1 MKTLKEL
8 VEWQKM
14 TDLSDLQIIRTWFI
28 ENNMESEGLSII
40 ADLAESKT
48 NKLQTVLDGARAW
61 LPILPDLEKSN
72 QGLLTKEQADILQ
85 KVITIFLLGMDL
97 KESGFYSWAEQEI
110 PKMKCPKIIFVPC
123 VKWLKEKYGIRFKGD
138 NDENI

>member
-8 VEWQKM
+8 VEWQKV

-40 ADLAESKT
+40 ADLAESKA
-48 NKLQTVLDGARAW
+48 NKLQDTLTYARSW

-72 QGLLTKEQADILQ
+72 RGLLTKEQADILQ

-123 VKWLKEKYGIRFKGD
+123 VKWLDEKYGIRFKGGD
-138 NDENI
+138 NENI

>member
-14 TDLSDLQIIRTWFI
+14 TDLSDLQIIRMWLI
-28 ENNMESEGLSII
+28 ENNMEIEGLSII
-40 ADLAESKT
+40 ADLAESKA
-48 NKLQTVLDGARAW
+48 NKLQDTLNNARAW

-85 KVITIFLLGMDL
+85 KIITIFLLGMDL
-97 KESGFYSWAEQEI
+97 KESGLYSWAEKEI
-110 PKMKCPKIIFVPC
+110 PKMKCPTIIFVPC
-123 VKWLKEKYGIRFKGD
+123 VKWLKEK
-138 NDENI
+138 